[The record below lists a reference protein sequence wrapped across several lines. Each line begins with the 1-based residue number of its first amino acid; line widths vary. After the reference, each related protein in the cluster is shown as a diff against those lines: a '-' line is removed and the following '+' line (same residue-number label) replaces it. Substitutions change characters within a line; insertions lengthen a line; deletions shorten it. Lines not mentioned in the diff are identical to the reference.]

1 MTIGKDILDD
11 IKKRHEEKMKAIREK
26 QLILKDNGNTEK
38 SK

>member
-26 QLILKDNGNTEK
+26 QLILKDYGNTEK